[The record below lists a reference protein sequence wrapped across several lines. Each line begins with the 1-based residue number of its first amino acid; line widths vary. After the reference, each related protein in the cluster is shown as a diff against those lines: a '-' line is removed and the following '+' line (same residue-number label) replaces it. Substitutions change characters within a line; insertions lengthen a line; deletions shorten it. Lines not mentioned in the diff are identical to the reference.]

1 MVKMGWIKE
10 ALHEMT
16 DDDYPRIHFKLEVP
30 TSEDCD
36 ISGLESAH
44 HSAVNLSKI
53 QLVQLKRLVRFI
65 SIFRF
70 AYFPINTKILPTFYE
85 LNLFT
90 GSTYPWCGFYKWILL
105 KDRHKYEDLDLDLTL
120 VLLTALLAGSSYG
133 LGAGRWYKMGVT
145 RKTLKH
151 LIKLIEEEQRQG
163 RNMVNDNTSSFGKLE
178 QNFKKLIIKQ
188 CGFRRSGKNLEE
200 NPDFEFPKIT
210 KDLLRSDVQNFIAIP
225 GMFGGFTYYLE
236 EVDGKLVLY
245 ANQSSRMDY
254 DDNSYLYFEVTENG
268 NRLLDG
274 EEREIIRKK
283 FWELA
288 KRAHEKR
295 LRELKAMRR
304 KAKK

>member
-1 MVKMGWIKE
+1 MGWVKK
-10 ALHEMT
+10 ALHEIT
-16 DDDYPRIHFKLEVP
+16 DDSDIHIRFKLEMP

-36 ISGLESAH
+36 TSGLECAHTSAT
-44 HSAVNLSKI
+44 NLSKI
-53 QLVQLKRLVRFI
+53 QLAQLKSLARFI

-70 AYFPINTKILPTFYE
+70 AYFPINIKILPAFYE

-90 GSTYPWCGFYKWILL
+90 GNTHPWCGFYEWILL
-105 KDRHKYEDLDLDLTL
+105 KDRHKYKDLDLDLTL
-120 VLLTALLAGSSYG
+120 VLLTALLAGSNDG

-151 LIKLIEEEQRQG
+151 LIKLIEEEQKQG
-163 RNMVNDNTSSFGKLE
+163 GNMVKDNTSSLNKLK
-178 QNFKKLIIKQ
+178 QNFKKLIIEQ
-188 CGFRRSGKNLEE
+188 CKFRKSCKHLEKD
-200 NPDFEFPKIT
+200 PDFEFPKIT
-210 KDLLRSDVQNFIAIP
+210 KDLLRSDVQNFITIP

-236 EVDGKLVLY
+236 EADGKLVLY

-268 NRLLDG
+268 DRLLDG
-274 EEREIIRKK
+274 EEREIIRKR

-288 KRAHEKR
+288 KKSHEKR

-304 KAKK
+304 RAKE